1 MEDTKNL
8 YINRENVIICGD
20 FNDVPNSYTDFTIRN
35 NWNDAFLQKGFGIG
49 SSFISLAPTLRIDYI
64 LASAGFDIVTFDMI
78 DEGLSDHVMLVSDVQ
93 LKK

>member
-1 MEDTKNL
+1 M
-8 YINRENVIICGD
+8 
-20 FNDVPNSYTDFTIRN
+20 PNSYTYFTIRG

-49 SSFISLAPTLRIDYI
+49 TSFISLAPTLRIDYI
-64 LASAGFDIVTFDMI
+64 LASQAFDIVTFDMI